1 MGFGNTLSE
10 GYSSLLLDRLVKWY
24 VETGD
29 FYEISSKML
38 EGKTSADFTLM
49 SAAPT
54 SVGEWFLD
62 LSPLQAGNRKFSD
75 TTRYWIVNSG
85 ALPENVQVWF
95 LTELYKLF
103 WKTNLA
109 SHLLEK
115 EEEEKILKKKH
126 LTLIGK
132 AIMSGAWWET
142 HGLAVKR
149 QIINLRAT
157 KKVLDA

>member
-1 MGFGNTLSE
+1 MSFGTTLSE

-54 SVGEWFLD
+54 VLGEWFLD
-62 LSPLQAGNRKFSD
+62 LGLEAGNRKFSD

-85 ALPENVQVWF
+85 TPPESVQVWF
-95 LTELYKLF
+95 LTELYKAF
-103 WKTNLA
+103 WKTDLA
-109 SHLLEK
+109 SSLLEK
-115 EEEEKILKKKH
+115 DEEEKILKKRH
-126 LTLIGK
+126 LTLIGNS
-132 AIMSGAWWET
+132 IMAGAWWEA

-149 QIINLRAT
+149 QVSNLKKT

>member
-1 MGFGNTLSE
+1 MELSE
-10 GYSSLLLDRLVKWY
+10 
-24 VETGD
+24 
-29 FYEISSKML
+29 
-38 EGKTSADFTLM
+38 
-49 SAAPT
+49 AANLRPGR
-54 SVGEWFLD
+54 V
-62 LSPLQAGNRKFSD
+62 
-75 TTRYWIVNSG
+75 SG
-85 ALPENVQVWF
+85 SVQVWF

-103 WKTNLA
+103 WKTDLA
-109 SHLLEK
+109 SSLLEK
-115 EEEEKILKKKH
+115 DEEEKILKKKH